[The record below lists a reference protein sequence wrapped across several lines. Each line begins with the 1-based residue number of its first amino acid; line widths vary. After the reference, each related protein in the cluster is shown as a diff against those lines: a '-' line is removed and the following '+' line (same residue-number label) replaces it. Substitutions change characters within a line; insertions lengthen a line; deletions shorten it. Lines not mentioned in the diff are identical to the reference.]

1 MMTHFLYRSQEKEPT
16 EFLQGSRGFRKRLGT
31 LVSLKLVL
39 RQVSDSPS
47 IAVDY
52 EAAEAGIPGSTGNL
66 TDKIAVTV
74 YLASSDD
81 SSRVN
86 VSRIV
91 RPHLQH
97 GF

>member
-1 MMTHFLYRSQEKEPT
+1 LTH
-16 EFLQGSRGFRKRLGT
+16 
-31 LVSLKLVL
+31 
-39 RQVSDSPS
+39 
-47 IAVDY
+47 
-52 EAAEAGIPGSTGNL
+52 
-66 TDKIAVTV
+66 KIAVTV

-91 RPHLQH
+91 QLRLQH